1 MLKHSH
7 THTYVFYIYLCVCIF
22 RMLCIYISIYL
33 FVLEF
38 NNDFYF
44 FHYSWFT
51 VFCQFAARHESRNQ
65 PQEKKWEKINYME
78 TKQHASKKKQWVNE
92 EMLLKNQWV
101 KKIPRANDSEDTTT
115 QNLWDAAK
123 TVLRRKYMYIY
134 SNHDIN
140 IFSSYTTSF
149 IQLFTL

>member
-1 MLKHSH
+1 M
-7 THTYVFYIYLCVCIF
+7 IF
-22 RMLCIYISIYL
+22 IFSIIAGL
-33 FVLEF
+33 QCSVNLRQGMKVEI
-38 NNDFYF
+38 N
-44 FHYSWFT
+44 H
-51 VFCQFAARHESRNQ
+51 RKRN
-65 PQEKKWEKINYME
+65 EKKLTTWRLNNMLV
-78 TKQHASKKKQWVNE
+78 KKKQWVNE